1 MAITNQHTDQSVN
14 FTHDPV
20 PANTKVVSTVKRTLS
35 GDAVLSSLQLQASSY
50 TVHVYMTALS
60 DMKLPSV
67 ECSYSYR
74 TVASTEDRTAIH
86 GGSTTNT
93 VQSKSVNVK
102 AGKSISSSVTFT
114 TNGGTVTIALKGAE
128 QGIYSATVEVYKV
141 I

>member
-35 GDAVLSSLQLQASSY
+35 GDSVLASIQLPASSY
-50 TVHVYMTALS
+50 HVHVSMTALS

-93 VQSKSVNVK
+93 VSSKPVNVK
-102 AGKSISSSVTFT
+102 AGETVTSSVQFT
-114 TNGGTVTIALKGAE
+114 NDGQGVTLALKNAG
-128 QGIYSATVEVYKV
+128 QGIYAVDAKIYK
-141 I
+141 